1 MPRTDVVF
9 YRDDDGSVPVLEWLD
24 GLTLKA
30 RLKCLVRLER
40 LRELGH
46 ELRRPEA
53 DLLRDGIY
61 ELRISL
67 NHVQYRVLYAF
78 HTETQAVREAE
89 AKAIKKGSTKKGR
102 TEEPTAHRTIA
113 VVAHGITK
121 EAEVPDEEIDRAR
134 ARMRKFAADPRRH
147 THVEG

>member
-9 YRDDDGSVPVLEWLD
+9 YRDDDGSVPVLEWID
-24 GLTLKA
+24 GLVPKA
-30 RLKCLVRLER
+30 RLKILVRLER
-40 LRELGH
+40 LRQLGH

-53 DLLRDGIY
+53 DLLRDDIH

-67 NHVQYRVLYAF
+67 NHVQYRLLYAF
-78 HTETQAVREAE
+78 HTNKQAERETVL
-89 AKAIKKGSTKKGR
+89 KTIKKGSTRKGR
-102 TEEPTAHRTIA
+102 EEPTTRRAIA

-121 EAEVPDEEIDRAR
+121 EGKVPDEEINRALV
-134 ARMRKFAADPRRH
+134 RMRKFATDPERH

>member
-9 YRDDDGSVPVLEWLD
+9 YRDDDGSVPVLEWID
-24 GLTLKA
+24 GLVRKAWLKI
-30 RLKCLVRLER
+30 LIRLER

-53 DLLRDGIY
+53 DLLRDNIH

-67 NHVQYRVLYAF
+67 NRVQFRILYVF
-78 HTETQAVREAE
+78 HTEMQAVREAE
-89 AKAIKKGSTKKGR
+89 ARTTKKGSARKGR
-102 TEEPTAHRTIA
+102 GEEPTARRTIA

-121 EAEVPDEEIDRAR
+121 EGKVPDEEINRALV
-134 ARMRKFAADPRRH
+134 RMRKFAADPKRH

>member
-1 MPRTDVVF
+1 MMAQSPSSD
-9 YRDDDGSVPVLEWLD
+9 WID
-24 GLTLKA
+24 GLVPKA
-30 RLKCLVRLER
+30 RLKIVVRLER

-53 DLLRDGIY
+53 DLLRDNIH

-67 NHVQYRVLYAF
+67 NHVQYRILYAF
-78 HTETQAVREAE
+78 HTEVQTVPGAE
-89 AKAIKKGSTKKGR
+89 AKIIKKGSAKKGR
-102 TEEPTAHRTIA
+102 GEELTAHRTIA

-121 EAEVPDEEIDRAR
+121 EGRVPDEEINRALV
-134 ARMRKFAADPRRH
+134 RMRKFAADPRRH